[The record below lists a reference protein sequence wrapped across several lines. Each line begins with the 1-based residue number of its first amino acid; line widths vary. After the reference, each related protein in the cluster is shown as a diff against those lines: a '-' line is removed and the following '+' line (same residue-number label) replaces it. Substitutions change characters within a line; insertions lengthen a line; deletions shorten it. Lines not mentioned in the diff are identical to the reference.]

1 MLTGMVVHTF
11 NSRTGKRQADFCGF
25 KGSLDAARATLRLLK
40 IQQKQNKKPKS
51 SVLWVNG
58 KLPFGK
64 VTESRH
70 KGGLR
75 ELEASSL
82 PCYHAEQY
90 STKSRNVKVA
100 GTASG

>member
-25 KGSLDAARATLRLLK
+25 KGSLDYTVSSTQPGPQLK

-51 SVLWVNG
+51 SALWVNG
-58 KLPFGK
+58 QLPFGK

-75 ELEASSL
+75 DRGQQPAVL
-82 PCYHAEQY
+82 PC
-90 STKSRNVKVA
+90 
-100 GTASG
+100 GTVLND